1 MKGLMVHKV
10 CVLMTFMKY
19 NKSFAFY
26 KRLKVIN
33 TLKKKTVSTVRSSSV
48 VYDGNL
54 HTTWFCS
61 INLFPRGNVSQ

>member
-33 TLKKKTVSTVRSSSV
+33 TFKKNGFDRTVIIS
-48 VYDGNL
+48 GL
-54 HTTWFCS
+54 
-61 INLFPRGNVSQ
+61 